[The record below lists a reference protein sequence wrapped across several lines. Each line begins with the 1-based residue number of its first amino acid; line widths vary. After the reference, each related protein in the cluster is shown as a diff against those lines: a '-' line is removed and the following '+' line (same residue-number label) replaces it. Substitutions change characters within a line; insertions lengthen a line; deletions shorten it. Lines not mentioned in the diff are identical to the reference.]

1 MPSGRSERAQRKGN
15 LKNGFGKVETR
26 FEEEMTKHNRSVW
39 FDQSI
44 RSPCSYGAVKSFQV
58 RLDKTRLHR
67 LVLSEAWRRNTTYLK
82 KKHVFVH
89 ANILVM
95 LWKLLFLC
103 RCLEI
108 TKKGRKKSSWHRK
121 GTGGEKNN
129 HSWCAKD
136 PRFLPN
142 RTPSCILEETTMQK
156 NPEMCWRSQKSGSD
170 VEPLPHTIIPAAFK
184 GSPGSH

>member
-108 TKKGRKKSSWHRK
+108 TKKGRTKSSWHRK

-136 PRFLPN
+136 PPFPSKQNTILYPGGNNNAKKPWNVLKVTEEWKRC
-142 RTPSCILEETTMQK
+142 RTVTTHYYT
-156 NPEMCWRSQKSGSD
+156 CC
-170 VEPLPHTIIPAAFK
+170 F
-184 GSPGSH
+184 